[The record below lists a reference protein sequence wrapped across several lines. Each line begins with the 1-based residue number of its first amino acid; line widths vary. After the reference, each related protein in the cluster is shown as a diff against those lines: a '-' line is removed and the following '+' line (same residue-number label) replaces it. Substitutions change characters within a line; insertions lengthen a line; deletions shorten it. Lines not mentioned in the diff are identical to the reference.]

1 MQWLENGFFDHLD
14 KFANSLGYENF
25 AIAIPLAMVKW
36 QSPEDRDV
44 FIMTLTGEDVRGGGP
59 SNFNPLAV
67 K

>member
-36 QSPEDRDV
+36 ESPEDRDV
-44 FIMTLTGEDVRGGGP
+44 FIMTLTNQDVKGGGGRD
-59 SNFNPLAV
+59 FNPLAV

>member
-14 KFANSLGYENF
+14 KFANSLGYDNF

-44 FIMTLTGEDVRGGGP
+44 FIMTLTGEEVRGGGP
-59 SNFNPLAV
+59 STFNPLAV

>member
-44 FIMTLTGEDVRGGGP
+44 FIMTLTGEEVRGGGP
-59 SNFNPLAV
+59 STFNPLAV

>member
-44 FIMTLTGEDVRGGGP
+44 FIMTLTGEGVRGGGP
-59 SNFNPLAV
+59 STFNPLAV

>member
-36 QSPEDRDV
+36 ESPEDRDA
-44 FIMTLTGEDVRGGGP
+44 FIMTLTNQDVRGGGARD
-59 SNFNPLAV
+59 FNPLAV
-67 K
+67 Q

>member
-1 MQWLENGFFDHLD
+1 MKWLENGFFDHLD

-59 SNFNPLAV
+59 SNFNPMAV

>member
-14 KFANSLGYENF
+14 KFANSLGYENY

-36 QSPEDRDV
+36 KSPEDRDV
-44 FIMTLTGEDVRGGGP
+44 FIMTLTNQDVKGGGGRD
-59 SNFNPLAV
+59 FNPLAV

>member
-59 SNFNPLAV
+59 SNFNPMAV

>member
-14 KFANSLGYENF
+14 KFAKSLGYEHY

-36 QSPEDRDV
+36 KSPEDRDV
-44 FIMTLTGEDVRGGGP
+44 FIMTVTNQDVKGGGGRD
-59 SNFNPLAV
+59 FNPLAV

>member
-36 QSPEDRDV
+36 ESPEDRDA
-44 FIMTLTGEDVRGGGP
+44 FIMTLTNQDVRGGGARD
-59 SNFNPLAV
+59 FNPLAV